1 MTASDLGSGR
11 TDESQVASGVM
22 TPSFLGWLAWF
33 RLHFTCS
40 SSRFWACMQLERICH
55 AQGGLMEG
63 ETVDS
68 SPVVEHVADLSTL
81 RMKTWKH
88 IFVEVDREAPA
99 PLIFRSVER
108 TRASAF
114 WSMPSKRAASFEESP
129 ERATAL

>member
-1 MTASDLGSGR
+1 
-11 TDESQVASGVM
+11 
-22 TPSFLGWLAWF
+22 
-33 RLHFTCS
+33 
-40 SSRFWACMQLERICH
+40 
-55 AQGGLMEG
+55 MEG
-63 ETVDS
+63 EAVES
-68 SPVVEHVADLSTL
+68 GPVVEHVADLSTL

-129 ERATAL
+129 ERATALSPGQTDASLGEHACRPGLVGP